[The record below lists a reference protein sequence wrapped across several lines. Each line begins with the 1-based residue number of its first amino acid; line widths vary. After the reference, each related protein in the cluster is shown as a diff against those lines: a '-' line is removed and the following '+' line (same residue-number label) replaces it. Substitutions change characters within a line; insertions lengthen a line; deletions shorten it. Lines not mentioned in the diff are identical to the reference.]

1 MRPPSSE
8 GAGEARVDRAR
19 GLSERDRAER
29 DLEVCRDLLRKGS
42 KSFAAAA
49 MLLPGRVRGGATALY
64 AFCRVA
70 DDAIDEARGEVGEAL
85 AGLHGRLDAAYRGAP
100 KDDPVDRALARTAA
114 EHRIPRA
121 LMDAL
126 LEGFAWDAE
135 GRRYETLSDLIA
147 YAARVAAAVGAMMTV
162 IMGPRDPRVI
172 ARACDLGVA
181 MQLTNIA
188 RDVGEDVR
196 AGRLYLPLA
205 WLREAGID
213 PDAFLARPAMGPA
226 LGALVELLLAR
237 AEELYVRA
245 EDGISMLPSD
255 CRASMFAAR
264 FIYAE
269 IGRAIERAGYD
280 SVSGRAVVPLR
291 TKLWLLAKSVA
302 WAASTWRAEEL
313 GDTPARRELPGPLAE
328 TRFLVEAVA
337 AERIAPLSLRE
348 AS

>member
-1 MRPPSSE
+1 MRPWSSE
-8 GAGEARVDRAR
+8 GAEGVAELALLRAAEVEAA
-19 GLSERDRAER
+19 AR

-49 MLLPGRVRGGATALY
+49 MLLPGRARGGATALY

-70 DDAIDEARGEVGEAL
+70 DDAIDEARGDVGEAL
-85 AGLHGRLDAAYRGAP
+85 DGLHKRLDAAYRGAP
-100 KDDPVDRALARTAA
+100 EDGPVDRAFARAA
-114 EHRIPRA
+114 AAHGIPRG

-135 GRRYETLSDLIA
+135 GRRYETLSDVRA

-162 IMGPRDPRVI
+162 LMGPREPHVI

-188 RDVGEDVR
+188 RDVGEDAR

-205 WLREAGID
+205 WLEEAGID
-213 PDAFLARPAMGPA
+213 PGAFMARPVMSPKVGS
-226 LGALVELLLAR
+226 LVERLLAH
-237 AEELYVRA
+237 AEELYLRA
-245 EDGISMLPSD
+245 EGGIAMLPFD
-255 CRASMFAAR
+255 CRPSIFAAR

-269 IGRAIERAGYD
+269 IGRVIERAGFD
-280 SVSGRAVVPLR
+280 SISRRAVVPLR
-291 TKLWLLAKSVA
+291 TKILLLAKSLV
-302 WAASTWRAEEL
+302 WAASTWRSEEV
-313 GDTPARRELPGPLAE
+313 GDAQARREALGPLPE

-337 AERIAPLSLRE
+337 RTEPALQRA
-348 AS
+348 AH